1 MTAKI
6 AGVRAIKTTANRAEM
21 LAAARELFIAR
32 GHTATTMKAVE
43 TYQPLVHQRG
53 WTGDEWES
61 WVTDALTLRLLPPAS
76 CPEDVVGTPETKE
89 AR

>member
-6 AGVRAIKTTANRAEM
+6 AGVRTTANRAEM
-21 LAAARELFIAR
+21 LAAARELFTAR

-53 WTGDEWES
+53 CAGDEGES

-76 CPEDVVGTPETKE
+76 CPEDVVGTPGTKE